1 MRCASPGFLFV
12 SAMPE
17 SPSRRFV
24 HTRSIRVR
32 AYARDDGLWDLE
44 AELTDVK
51 EKGFALAV
59 GVRKA
64 GEPVHAMRLNLTI
77 DTDLN
82 VLDASARSDWVPY
95 PGHCDAFGDAYRQL
109 VGLNLGRGFR
119 HAVNQRLGG
128 TQGCTH
134 LTELAAVLPTA
145 AIQAFAGEVYR
156 PRDQAHE
163 PDAADHAADDKR
175 PFQLDRCRAL
185 RVDGP
190 AVAQFYPRWYTG
202 AATVTEG
209 QGK

>member
-1 MRCASPGFLFV
+1 MSGT
-12 SAMPE
+12 
-17 SPSRRFV
+17 PSRRFV

-51 EKGFALAV
+51 ERDFALAV

-64 GEPVHAMRLNLTI
+64 GDPVHAMQLTLTI
-77 DTDLN
+77 DTQLN
-82 VLDASARSDWVPY
+82 VVDAWARSDWVPY
-95 PGHCDAFGDAYRQL
+95 PGHCDSFGDAYRRL
-109 VGLNLGRGFR
+109 IGLNLGRGFR
-119 HAVNQRLGG
+119 HAVHERLGG

-145 AIQAFAGEVYR
+145 AIQAFAGEIYR

-163 PDAADHAADDKR
+163 PDAEDHRAADKR

-190 AVAQFYPRWYTG
+190 AVAKFYPRWYEG
-202 AATVTEG
+202 ARTISEG

>member
-1 MRCASPGFLFV
+1 
-12 SAMPE
+12 MPAT
-17 SPSRRFV
+17 PTRRFV

-44 AELTDVK
+44 AELADVK
-51 EKGFALAV
+51 EKDFALAV
-59 GVRKA
+59 GIRRA
-64 GEPVHAMRLNLTI
+64 GEPVHAMHLRLTI

-82 VLDASARSDWVPY
+82 VVDAGAQSDWVPY
-95 PGHCDAFGDAYRQL
+95 PGHCDSFGDAYRQL
-109 VGLNLGRGFR
+109 IGLNLGRGFR

-145 AIQAFAGEVYR
+145 AIQAFAGEIYR

-163 PDAADHAADDKR
+163 PDAADHRSTDKR

-190 AVAQFYPRWYTG
+190 AVAKYYPRWYTG
-202 AATVTEG
+202 GRSDAINGEQA
-209 QGK
+209 K

>member
-1 MRCASPGFLFV
+1 MSGT
-12 SAMPE
+12 
-17 SPSRRFV
+17 PSRRFV

-44 AELTDVK
+44 AELSDVK
-51 EKGFALAV
+51 EKDFALAV

-64 GEPVHAMRLNLTI
+64 GDPVHAMCLTLTI

-82 VLDASARSDWVPY
+82 VVDASARSDWVPY
-95 PGHCDAFGDAYRQL
+95 PGHCDSFGDAYRRL
-109 VGLNLGRGFR
+109 IGLNLGRGFR
-119 HAVNQRLGG
+119 YAVHERLGG

-145 AIQAFAGEVYR
+145 AIQAFAGEIYR

-163 PDAADHAADDKR
+163 PEAADHQAGGKR

-190 AVAQFYPRWYTG
+190 AVARFYPRWYTG
-202 AATVTEG
+202 AQTITEG
-209 QGK
+209 QGT

>member
-1 MRCASPGFLFV
+1 
-12 SAMPE
+12 MPAAAT
-17 SPSRRFV
+17 RRFV
-24 HTRSIRVR
+24 HTRSIAVR

-44 AELTDVK
+44 AELADVK
-51 EKGFALAV
+51 EKDFALAV
-59 GVRKA
+59 GIRRA
-64 GEPVHAMRLNLTI
+64 GEPVHAMQLRLTI

-82 VLDASARSDWVPY
+82 VVDAGAQSDWVPY
-95 PGHCDAFGDAYRQL
+95 PGHCDSFGDAYRQL
-109 VGLNLGRGFR
+109 IGLNLGRGFR

-145 AIQAFAGEVYR
+145 AIQAFAGEIYR

-163 PDAADHAADDKR
+163 PDAADHGSTDQR

-190 AVAQFYPRWYTG
+190 AVARYYPRWYAG
-202 AATVTEG
+202 GSSDAIKGG
-209 QGK
+209 QEK

>member
-1 MRCASPGFLFV
+1 MPGT
-12 SAMPE
+12 
-17 SPSRRFV
+17 PSRRFV
-24 HTRSIRVR
+24 HTRSISVR

-51 EKGFALAV
+51 EKDFALAV

-64 GEPVHAMRLNLTI
+64 GDPVHAMRLHLTI
-77 DTDLN
+77 DTQLN
-82 VLDASARSDWVPY
+82 VLDASATSAWVPY
-95 PGHCDAFGDAYRQL
+95 PGHCDSFGGAYRQL
-109 VGLNLGRGFR
+109 IGLNLARGFR
-119 HAVNQRLGG
+119 HAVNERLGG

-145 AIQAFAGEVYR
+145 AIQAFAGEIYR
-156 PRDQAHE
+156 PRDEAHE
-163 PDAADHAADDKR
+163 PDATDHQEAQKR

-190 AVAQFYPRWYTG
+190 AVAQYYARWYTG
-202 AATVTEG
+202 NRQNKVTEG